1 MDITI
6 LITVLLCSNT
16 VEKYLIN
23 LQLRLPSAGFQN
35 IVWHTNA
42 VIKIVYIMYS
52 KRIYLAR
59 SLSIAATKSVD
70 CSFIEAE
77 HSTQVSN

>member
-6 LITVLLCSNT
+6 LITVLLCFNT

-42 VIKIVYIMYS
+42 VIKIVY
-52 KRIYLAR
+52 
-59 SLSIAATKSVD
+59 TV
-70 CSFIEAE
+70 
-77 HSTQVSN
+77 Q